1 MSEGYFPSPQ
11 IGTESSV
18 NLVEATDEVEN
29 ISRLE
34 IPGAVAEALEE
45 LVGHD
50 VSARA
55 RVVCGF

>member
-1 MSEGYFPSPQ
+1 VGEGYFPSPQ
-11 IGTESSV
+11 IHTESSV
-18 NLVEATDEVEN
+18 GLVEATDEVED
-29 ISRLE
+29 ILRLE

-45 LVGHD
+45 LVRHD